1 MFHEI
6 WESLIKLFMKEF
18 VYTAEMANLIFE
30 YSESVDFIKLKF
42 EGYQSNIA
50 SFIENAIRKLIEFTP
65 SEIEY

>member
-42 EGYQSNIA
+42 EGY
-50 SFIENAIRKLIEFTP
+50 
-65 SEIEY
+65 

>member
-1 MFHEI
+1 
-6 WESLIKLFMKEF
+6 MKEF

-65 SEIEY
+65 SEIEN